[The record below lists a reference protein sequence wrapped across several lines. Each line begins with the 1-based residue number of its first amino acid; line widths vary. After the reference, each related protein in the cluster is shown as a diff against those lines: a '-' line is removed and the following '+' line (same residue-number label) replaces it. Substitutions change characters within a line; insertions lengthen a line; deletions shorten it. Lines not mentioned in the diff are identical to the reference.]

1 MQPDTSGSDG
11 ANVCNAMRRGRT
23 GDVRWRELQEFADGH
38 RRAAESGM
46 GGMADGLSDRMDRML
61 TTWDAEPD
69 IPRVATGLKNR
80 ADRLKCLGN
89 AVVPQQAYPIFR
101 ALKEMIFD

>member
-11 ANVCNAMRRGRT
+11 ANVCNAMRWGRT
-23 GDVRWRELQEFADGH
+23 VEGMAEFADGH

-46 GGMADGLSDRMDRML
+46 GGMADGLSARMDRML